1 MNLCSFPSRGVRNQF
16 NYLGLAVPLDEII
29 SKGVRGSLDVAAF
42 ASRNDKQV
50 AIMVWH
56 YHDDD
61 FAGPDASIELKISGV
76 AGTVK
81 SARVSHYRVDQFH
94 SNSYDAWRRTGSPVA
109 PDRKQYADLETASN
123 LATLG
128 DADQMVF
135 DNGNGKMFFK
145 LPRQGVSLVVLGCQ

>member
-29 SKGVRGSLDVAAF
+29 SKGVRDSLDVAAF

-94 SNSYDAWRRTGSPVA
+94 SNSYDAWRRTGSPSQRSKSRCTTELIIRSA
-109 PDRKQYADLETASN
+109 DEYNYPRFTPRDTQRFTDEDDDHSAWPLRSDRKT
-123 LATLG
+123 
-128 DADQMVF
+128 
-135 DNGNGKMFFK
+135 
-145 LPRQGVSLVVLGCQ
+145 

>member
-1 MNLCSFPSRGVRNQF
+1 MDGERISPQSSH
-16 NYLGLAVPLDEII
+16 AVPLDEII
-29 SKGVRGSLDVAAF
+29 SKGVRGSPDVAAL

-61 FAGPDASIELKISGV
+61 LAGPDASIELKVNGL

-81 SARVSHYRVDQFH
+81 SAKVSHYRVDQFH
-94 SNSYDAWRRTGSPVA
+94 SNSYDAWRRMGSPVA
-109 PDRKQYADLETASN
+109 PGRKQYADLETASK

-135 DNGNGKMFFK
+135 DNGNGQMLFK
-145 LPRQGVSLVVLGCQ
+145 LPRQGVSLVILEYQ